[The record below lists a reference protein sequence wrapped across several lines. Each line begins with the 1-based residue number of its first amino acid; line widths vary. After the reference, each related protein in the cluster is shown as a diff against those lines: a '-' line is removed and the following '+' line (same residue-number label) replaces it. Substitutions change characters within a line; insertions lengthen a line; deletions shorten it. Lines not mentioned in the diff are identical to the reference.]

1 MLSARLCF
9 LIERFFS
16 PAVLL
21 FLFFFKFKRYYD
33 TFLLKYQEL
42 TKEKGWKQP
51 LLVALSYSAQIMEE
65 GVIPVNSTDVPIDAL
80 VSSSGVIPISPA
92 ALERMK

>member
-1 MLSARLCF
+1 
-9 LIERFFS
+9 
-16 PAVLL
+16 LL
-21 FLFFFKFKRYYD
+21 AYF
-33 TFLLKYQEL
+33 E
-42 TKEKGWKQP
+42 
-51 LLVALSYSAQIMEE
+51 VALSYSAQIMEE